1 MSVVASKRG
10 YSKFEPLVKAQIVT
24 KHILIITKNEKIFD
38 ISYKALTDSIIQSAE
53 KIFIYAYTANNIYA
67 KSIASFEQRIQFE
80 TMAIL
85 ECRSLLALM
94 DLAYQIFHLRS
105 NKVEYVTKIVNE
117 AETSLRNWRKFDRE
131 KLKLTKE
138 GKIT

>member
-67 KSIASFEQRIQFE
+67 KSIASFEQRICLHKF
-80 TMAIL
+80 IL
-85 ECRSLLALM
+85 LNIVTYMTIELIHLVVVQSGVAFCHISNEFIILTLLG
-94 DLAYQIFHLRS
+94 
-105 NKVEYVTKIVNE
+105 V
-117 AETSLRNWRKFDRE
+117 
-131 KLKLTKE
+131 
-138 GKIT
+138 